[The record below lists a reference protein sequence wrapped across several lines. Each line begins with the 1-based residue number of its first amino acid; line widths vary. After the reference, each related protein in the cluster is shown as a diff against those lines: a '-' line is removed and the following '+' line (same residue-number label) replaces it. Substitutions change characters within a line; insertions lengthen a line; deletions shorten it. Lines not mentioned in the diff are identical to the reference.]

1 MMISEMKAHE
11 PSVVDL
17 AYQARV
23 SGSESLLNGLTADA
37 QAGLTSYSLER
48 IVGYG
53 VDYADA
59 VEFRAMVLSGWEWQA
74 AAMLLA
80 ERCLADD
87 WKTCAT
93 KMTQCYRAAALM
105 RIGQTLMV
113 EDKLERSE
121 VYARA
126 TDLFESAATLSGKC
140 EHLQISTPNGMVGAW
155 LYPSSERSIGSV
167 IVHGGI
173 EGWAQ
178 DFSQM
183 GEALATRRIDTLMLD
198 GPGQGETR
206 FLHGHYLGTEWRAT
220 YRTVIDFL
228 EARAPMRP
236 IGFVGNSMGGSIAMA
251 VTNEDPRISAC
262 VNVSGPFAPWL
273 APQDSPVFH
282 KMTTMANASSI
293 EETLGVFSTI
303 KPVEPGPNDDYRFL
317 LLQGQEDQQI
327 PDEVAAICWEQAPT
341 PNKEM
346 INFSDGDHC
355 IYRHATDRDMVI
367 ADWIH
372 AQFAEGVA

>member
-220 YRTVIDFL
+220 YRT
-228 EARAPMRP
+228 
-236 IGFVGNSMGGSIAMA
+236 
-251 VTNEDPRISAC
+251 
-262 VNVSGPFAPWL
+262 
-273 APQDSPVFH
+273 
-282 KMTTMANASSI
+282 
-293 EETLGVFSTI
+293 
-303 KPVEPGPNDDYRFL
+303 
-317 LLQGQEDQQI
+317 
-327 PDEVAAICWEQAPT
+327 
-341 PNKEM
+341 
-346 INFSDGDHC
+346 
-355 IYRHATDRDMVI
+355 
-367 ADWIH
+367 
-372 AQFAEGVA
+372 